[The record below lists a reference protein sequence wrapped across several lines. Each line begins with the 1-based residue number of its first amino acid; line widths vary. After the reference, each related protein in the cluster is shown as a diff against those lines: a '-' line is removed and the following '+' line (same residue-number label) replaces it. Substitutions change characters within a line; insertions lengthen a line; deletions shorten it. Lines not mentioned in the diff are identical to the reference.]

1 MLDGCAPDANEAR
14 DLLIE
19 LAEQT
24 GLSRPLRARLI
35 GVPSHSLRRWE
46 DRTRKPDKAACRLIG
61 LTCWAVRD
69 LGPFELFKLM
79 MEQSNKV
86 AADRSRTAGEHL
98 AALAS
103 IPQLCLA
110 QAELCLQ
117 MMAVAEAND
126 AAKKDSA

>member
-1 MLDGCAPDANEAR
+1 MLDGCAPDADEAR
-14 DLLIE
+14 GLLIE
-19 LAEQT
+19 LAERT
-24 GLSRPLRARLI
+24 GLSRRLRARLI

-46 DRTRKPDKAACRLIG
+46 DQTRKPDQSACRLIG
-61 LTCWAVRD
+61 LTCEAVAE
-69 LGPFELFKLM
+69 LGPFEIIKVM
-79 MEQSNKV
+79 KEQSNKV
-86 AADRSRTAGEHL
+86 AADRSRTAGERQ

-110 QAELCLQ
+110 EAELCLQ